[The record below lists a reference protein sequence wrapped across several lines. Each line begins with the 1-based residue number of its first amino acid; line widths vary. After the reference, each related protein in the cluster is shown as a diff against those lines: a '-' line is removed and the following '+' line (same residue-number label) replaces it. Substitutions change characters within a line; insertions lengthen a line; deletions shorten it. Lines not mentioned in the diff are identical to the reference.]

1 MMEIEETNI
10 EKAGKNNNSKD
21 CLLSALLSISKNI
34 ENQHR
39 DENNKNKNN
48 NEEYAAQI
56 VKNASREENEK

>member
-34 ENQHR
+34 ENQYR

-48 NEEYAAQI
+48 NEEYAA
-56 VKNASREENEK
+56 